1 LALVQIASPVGKSM
15 HIDLNP
21 RGCKVVIFGDAVGAR
36 QALRRFLHSGATVT
50 VVLDGPL
57 PDPEQR
63 LSTVRYTSRPART
76 DTAAL
81 LRLIGPA
88 WLIVDVGLPRA
99 FRERVWELAGH
110 LHVLMITEDP
120 APSGG
125 QVTLVG
131 GGPGRTSL
139 LTLEACAALRQAD
152 VVFFDRLAPTEDLD
166 DLAAGAELVDV
177 GKSPNHHP
185 VPQHAISEQ
194 MITRARRGQSVVRLK
209 GGDPFVFGRGG
220 EELLTCV
227 AAGIGVRIVPGISS
241 AISVPAACGI
251 PVTHREISKAFT
263 VISGH
268 TPPEAHELEALVR
281 LGGTI
286 VILMGIGN
294 LAQTMAG
301 LARAG
306 LPSSTPAAVIE
317 RGFSDAQRSIAT
329 TAGALVAEVRRLDIT
344 SPAVV
349 VIGDVVAVAPS
360 SALSAEV
367 LEAPAPRWSAPE
379 ARAS

>member
-1 LALVQIASPVGKSM
+1 M
-15 HIDLNP
+15 HIDLDP
-21 RGCKVVIFGDAVGAR
+21 RGRKVVIFGEAAGAR
-36 QALRRFLHSGATVT
+36 QALRRFLHCGATVT
-50 VVLDGPL
+50 MVSEGPL
-57 PDPEQR
+57 PGEEQR
-63 LSTVRYTSRPART
+63 LDTVRYASRPARS
-76 DTAAL
+76 DTAGL

-99 FRERVWELAGH
+99 MRERIRELAGH
-110 LHVLMITEDP
+110 LHVLMITEEP

-125 QVTLVG
+125 QVALVG

-166 DLAAGAELVDV
+166 ELAAGADLVDV
-177 GKSPNHHP
+177 GKSPYHHP
-185 VPQHAISEQ
+185 VPQNAISQQ

-220 EELLTCV
+220 EEMLACV
-227 AAGIGVRIVPGISS
+227 AAGIPVRIVPGISS
-241 AISVPAACGI
+241 ALSVPAACGI
-251 PVTHREISKAFT
+251 PVTHREVSKAFT

-268 TPPEAHELEALVR
+268 APPETRELEALVR

-286 VILMGIGN
+286 VLLMGIAN

-301 LARAG
+301 LSRAG
-306 LPSSTPAAVIE
+306 LPAGTPAAVIE
-317 RGFSDAQRSIAT
+317 HGFSDAQRSITT
-329 TAGALVAEVRRLDIT
+329 TAGELAAEVRRLDIT

-349 VIGDVVAVAPS
+349 VIGDVVAVAP
-360 SALSAEV
+360 AFGRSAEV
-367 LEAPAPRWSAPE
+367 VEAFGPRWSAPE

>member
-1 LALVQIASPVGKSM
+1 MVSE
-15 HIDLNP
+15 
-21 RGCKVVIFGDAVGAR
+21 
-36 QALRRFLHSGATVT
+36 
-50 VVLDGPL
+50 GPL
-57 PDPEQR
+57 PGEEQR
-63 LSTVRYTSRPART
+63 LDAVRYASRPARS
-76 DTAAL
+76 DNAGL

-99 FRERVWELAGH
+99 MRERIRELAGH
-110 LHVLMITEDP
+110 LHVLMITEEP

-125 QVTLVG
+125 QVALVG

-166 DLAAGAELVDV
+166 ELAAGAELVDV
-177 GKSPNHHP
+177 GKSPYHHP
-185 VPQHAISEQ
+185 VPQHAISDQ

-220 EELLTCV
+220 EEMLACV

-241 AISVPAACGI
+241 ALSVPAACGI
-251 PVTHREISKAFT
+251 PVTHREVSRAFT

-268 TPPEAHELEALVR
+268 TPPETRELEALVR

-286 VILMGIGN
+286 VILMGIAN
-294 LAQTMAG
+294 LVQTMAG
-301 LARAG
+301 LSRAG
-306 LPSSTPAAVIE
+306 LPAGTPAAVIE
-317 RGFSDAQRSIAT
+317 RGFSDAQRSITT
-329 TAGALVAEVRRLDIT
+329 TAGELADEVRRLDIT

-349 VIGDVVAVAPS
+349 VIGDVVAVAP
-360 SALSAEV
+360 AFGRSAEV
-367 LEAPAPRWSAPE
+367 VEAFRPRWSAPE